1 MSVTLPTSITGGAQT
16 GFTTPGYTTVI
27 DSAVDSNMKQ
37 NAVSAITGTQAGVDV
52 HSISRPFTVSVTRP
66 KTFQALGKPNPIT
79 GLVPQVPMN
88 VYKVIARKGL
98 LPLADQPSVV
108 GMINCEI
115 RIPAGAD
122 VADAANVR
130 ALLSAFIGTL
140 NGISAGLGDSLI
152 AGYI

>member
-1 MSVTLPTSITGGAQT
+1 MAITIPTSITGGAQT
-16 GFTTPGYTTVI
+16 GFTTPGYTTAI

-37 NAVSAITGTQAGVDV
+37 NVVTAITGTQTGVDV
-52 HSISRPFTVSVTRP
+52 HSISRPFTVSVIRP
-66 KTFQALGKPNPIT
+66 KNFQALGKPNPIT

-98 LPLADQPSVV
+98 LPLSGQPSVV
-108 GMINCEI
+108 GQVNCEI

-130 ALLSAFIGTL
+130 ALLSAFIGAL
-140 NGISAGLGDSLI
+140 NGVSAGLGDSAI